1 MKNRNWKTSA
11 LAGLLAVS
19 MVWGCA
25 CSSSKSKEK
34 TKDGEPTEDEI
45 EYVINTIPKKNEAEE
60 IPEGMMPFSDEGMDI
75 SFCYPSSWHVVYT
88 DDGEGLRLFVDEE
101 EFEEIEIRKQ
111 KAKNKSP
118 EDLFKSIKKELDGL
132 YDKLKASDIE
142 VTKVGKRSLYMKTFS
157 SKEVAIDVYIE
168 IYEKF
173 AIIYTVYAEGNG
185 ELEADLNAILST
197 MYFSS
202 EAYNDVE
209 VPEPPPETTTYL
221 ESTEFNLGITVPSE
235 NSSPDSSCPVGVYVS
250 YPNGNIGAIYL
261 NSDPIGSC
269 VYDAEDLLN
278 SFMWYDGMMAALLL
292 LDTAEVVNYYD
303 SSFNGT
309 PEIDA
314 EFTFTSNGQSGIGYC
329 RLINGPDIG
338 CYCVFYTLYETDN
351 TEQKD
356 LFSTAL
362 ETFQINGAPRPR
374 TFNVLTTEW
383 GARLALPADI
393 YTSFDLNGQSGVY
406 NITLTNQEQLVFSQV
421 AGAQVDIDGY
431 IDNVI
436 AYYESADANNYERV
450 PFDDGRFQ
458 TRRIKGDYTYQG
470 ETFYYGWAVTVLP
483 DNELYVCYYETQNA
497 QVAELED
504 ALDYVMW
511 SVNLPSA

>member
-1 MKNRNWKTSA
+1 MKNRKWKTSA

-25 CSSSKSKEK
+25 CSSSKSDKK
-34 TKDGEPTEDEI
+34 TKDEEPEDEV

-60 IPEGMMPFSDEGMDI
+60 IPDGMMPYADEGMDI
-75 SFCYPSSWHVVYT
+75 SFCYPASWHVVLT
-88 DDGEGLRLFVDEE
+88 DDAEGLRLFVDEE
-101 EFEEIEIRKQ
+101 EFEEIEIRKV

-142 VTKVGKRSLYMKTFS
+142 VTKVGKRSIYMKTFS
-157 SKEVAIDVYIE
+157 SKEVAIDVYVE

-173 AIIYTVYAEGNG
+173 AMEYTVYAEDTGA
-185 ELEADLNAILST
+185 LEADLNSILST
-197 MYFSS
+197 MYFNW

-209 VPEPPPETTTYL
+209 VPLPPPETTSYL
-221 ESTEFNLGITVPSE
+221 VSTDYNLAITVPAE
-235 NSSPDSSCPVGVYVS
+235 DASPDPTCPVGIYVS
-250 YPNGNIGAIYL
+250 YPLGNIGAIYL

-314 EFTFTSNGQSGIGYC
+314 EFNFTSNGQSGVGYC

-338 CYCVFYTLYETDN
+338 CYCVFYTLYEPDN

-356 LFSTAL
+356 LFATAL
-362 ETFQINGAPRPR
+362 ETFEINGAPRPR

-383 GARLALPADI
+383 NARIALPSDI
-393 YTSFDLNGQSGVY
+393 YTAFEYDSQNGAY
-406 NITLTNQEQLVFSQV
+406 YITLPDQEVLALSLI
-421 AGAQVDIDGY
+421 ADAQVDIDGY

-436 AYYESADANNYERV
+436 AYYDSADTNNYERIT
-450 PFDDGRFQ
+450 FDDCRFLC
-458 TRRIKGDYTYQG
+458 KGVKGSYTYQG
-470 ETFYYGWAVTVLP
+470 ETGYYAFAATVLP
-483 DNELYVCYYETQNA
+483 DNQLYVCYYLTSNSNTVSLDEA
-497 QVAELED
+497 M
-504 ALDYVMW
+504 DYVTW
-511 SVNLPSA
+511 SMNIPSA

>member
-1 MKNRNWKTSA
+1 MKNRTWKTSA

-25 CSSSKSKEK
+25 CSSSKSDKK
-34 TKDGEPTEDEI
+34 TKDEEPKDEV

-60 IPEGMMPFSDEGMDI
+60 IPDGMMPYADEGMDI
-75 SFCYPSSWHVVYT
+75 SFCYPASWHINLT
-88 DDGEGLRLFVDEE
+88 DDAEGLRLFVDEE
-101 EFEEIEIRKQ
+101 EFEEIEIRKV

-142 VTKVGKRSLYMKTFS
+142 VTKVGKRSIYMKTFS
-157 SKEVAIDVYIE
+157 SKEVAIDVYVE

-173 AIIYTVYAEGNG
+173 AMEYTVYAEDTGA
-185 ELEADLNAILST
+185 LEADLNSILST
-197 MYFSS
+197 MYFNW

-209 VPEPPPETTTYL
+209 VPLPPPETTSYL
-221 ESTEFNLGITVPSE
+221 VSTDYNLAITVPAE
-235 NSSPDSSCPVGVYVS
+235 DASPDPTCPVGIYVS
-250 YPNGNIGAIYL
+250 YPLGNIGAIYM

-314 EFTFTSNGQSGIGYC
+314 EFNFTSNGQSGVGYC

-338 CYCVFYTLYETDN
+338 CYCVFYTLYEPDN
-351 TEQKD
+351 AEQKE
-356 LFSTAL
+356 LFATAI
-362 ETFQINGAPRPR
+362 ETFEINGVPNTRR
-374 TFNVLTTEW
+374 FTVVGLEW
-383 GARLALPADI
+383 GVRIAMPTDI
-393 YTSFDLNGQSGVY
+393 YSTSEYDSGSGTY
-406 NITLTNQEQLVFSQV
+406 YITLSNQEVLGFAQIVD
-421 AGAQVDIDGY
+421 AQVDMDGY
-431 IDNVI
+431 INNVI
-436 AYYESADANNYERV
+436 AYYDGAESNQYEMV
-450 PFDDGRFQ
+450 DFDEGRFQ
-458 TRRIKGDYTYQG
+458 SRRVKGVYTYQG
-470 ETFYYGWAVTVLP
+470 ETGYYGYAVTVLP
-483 DNELYVCYYETQNA
+483 DNQLYACYYVTSNSQTDSIE
-497 QVAELED
+497 E